1 MIGQPA
7 IHQIAVKVIQFRP
20 MGLIA
25 PLARARSHV
34 HKQLSI
40 MVGSA
45 RQGGHDDQTQ
55 FLNQVLQHLTDV
67 GELLV
72 ARQLDRMVDYGRLTW
87 SLISHLTMEIG
98 GRFQDGIAEGVRV
111 VHAEQGHLPVG
122 Q

>member
-7 IHQIAVKVIQFRP
+7 IHQIVAKVIQFKP

-25 PLARARSHV
+25 PMDRAPSSL

-45 RQGGHDDQTQ
+45 RQSGHDEQTQ

-72 ARQLDRMVDYGRLTW
+72 VRQLDRVFDYRRLTH
-87 SLISHLTMEIG
+87 LQISHLTMEIG
-98 GRFQDGIAEGVRV
+98 GRFQDDIGDRVRV

-122 Q
+122 R